1 MKKIFYG
8 SLILLLLSLLIL
20 LPTYFLFVVGDSKN
34 SFEQVKQNCLSTG
47 GTVVEYPEGK
57 FERCIPR

>member
-8 SLILLLLSLLIL
+8 TLIVILLCLLLL
-20 LPTYFLFVVGDSKN
+20 LPLAYLSIFGSSNDFQV
-34 SFEQVKQNCLSTG
+34 VKQNCLNSG

>member
-1 MKKIFYG
+1 MNKKIFYG
-8 SLILLLLSLLIL
+8 SLIALLLGLLIL
-20 LPTYFLFVVGDSKN
+20 IPTFYILVVGTEDDV
-34 SFEQVKQNCLSTG
+34 EIVIRNCLNSG